1 MDSKYRL
8 IMTLSELK
16 TLIQNYTQN
25 TETTFVNTLDDF
37 IKNTE
42 ERIFELVQFDFFR
55 KNVTGS
61 LTAENTYLT
70 TPTDYQTSFSL
81 AVIDGNGDYH
91 YLDKKHPSFMREY
104 SVDPTDST
112 LRGLPKYYGE
122 FDKELS
128 TASNNGSTLIVSPVP
143 DQNYDVEL
151 HYLYKPNS
159 LVTDTTGTWLSSNAR
174 NALLYGSLV
183 EAYIFM
189 KGENDLLQQYEQR
202 FTGEI
207 NRLKNLAEARGRRD
221 EYRYD
226 SLRTTVS

>member
-70 TPTDYQTSFSL
+70 TPSDYQTSFSL